1 MSCIELRSDT
11 FTKPS
16 KAMLYAMFQA
26 EVGDDVWDE
35 DFTVKALEDKIA
47 QIFGMEAALFC
58 PSGTMANQIAIK
70 VHTQPGDEVIC
81 DYTSHIYQYEGG
93 GIAFNSSASVK
104 LLDGEN
110 GKLTVDLVEA
120 ALRDDNIHFPRT
132 SLVSVE
138 NTTNKG
144 GGACYD
150 LKTLQELSSFCE
162 NKNLSFHMDGARL
175 YNAMVQTGTQPSDYG
190 SIFDSISVCMSKGLG
205 APIGSLLLGTKAFIF
220 KAKRI
225 RKVLGGGMRQVG
237 YLAAAC
243 DYALEY
249 NVGLLKDD
257 HRRAKEIE
265 AILVGVDYVSEVLSV
280 ETNIVIFS
288 VENTIALVDYLK
300 SKNILCSAI
309 GPQQIRFVTHL
320 QFNDE
325 MLAKLKSALLSYS

>member
-1 MSCIELRSDT
+1 MSPIELRSDT
-11 FTKPS
+11 FTKPT
-16 KAMLYAMFQA
+16 KAMLDFMFQA

-35 DFTVKALEDKIA
+35 DFTVKALEEKISK
-47 QIFGMEAALFC
+47 IFGMEAALFC

-81 DYTSHIYQYEGG
+81 DYSSHIYQYEGG

-104 LLDGEN
+104 LLNGEN
-110 GKLTVDLVEA
+110 GKLTVDVVEA
-120 ALRDDNIHFPRT
+120 ALRDDNVHFPRT

-162 NKNLSFHMDGARL
+162 KKNLSFHMDGARL
-175 YNAMVQTGTQPSDYG
+175 YHAIVETNTNPSDYG
-190 SIFDSISVCMSKGLG
+190 TIFDSISVCMSKGLG
-205 APIGSLLLGTKAFIF
+205 APIGSLLLGSKEFIY
-220 KAKRI
+220 KAKRV
-225 RKVLGGGMRQVG
+225 RKVLGGGMRQAG

-243 DYALEY
+243 DYALDN
-249 NVGLLKDD
+249 NVSLLKEDN
-257 HRRAKEIE
+257 RRAKEIE
-265 AILVGVDYVSEVLSV
+265 VVLLSVDYVSEVLPV

-288 VENTIALVDYLK
+288 VENPMAIVDYLK

-320 QFNDE
+320 QFDDE
-325 MLAKLKSALLSYS
+325 MLEKLKSALLSYS

>member
-1 MSCIELRSDT
+1 MSPIELRSDT
-11 FTKPS
+11 FTKPT
-16 KAMLYAMFQA
+16 KAMLDYMFKA
-26 EVGDDVWDE
+26 EVGDDVWEE
-35 DFTVKALEDKIA
+35 DITVKALQEKISN
-47 QIFGMEAALFC
+47 IFGMEAALFC

-70 VHTQPGDEVIC
+70 VHTQAGDEVIC
-81 DYTSHIYQYEGG
+81 DYTSHVYQYEGG

-104 LLDGEN
+104 LLNGEN

-120 ALRDDNIHFPRT
+120 ALRDDNVHFPRT

-150 LKTLQELSSFCE
+150 LKTLQELSNLCKD
-162 NKNLSFHMDGARL
+162 KNLNFHMDGARL
-175 YNAMVQTGTQPSDYG
+175 YNAIIKTNTNPSDYG
-190 SIFDSISVCMSKGLG
+190 AIFDSISVCISKGLG
-205 APIGSLLLGTKAFIF
+205 APIGSLLLGTKAFIY

-225 RKVLGGGMRQVG
+225 RKVLGGGMRQAG
-237 YLAAAC
+237 YMAAAC
-243 DYALEY
+243 DFALEF

-265 AILVGVDYVSEVLSV
+265 EILLSLDYVLEVLPV

-288 VENTIALVDYLK
+288 IENPSTFVDYLK

-309 GPQQIRFVTHL
+309 GPEQIRFVTHH

-325 MLAKLKSALLSYS
+325 MLIELISALRSYS